1 MQVSLTISI
10 LLSLTFFL
18 LVLIEMI
25 PSTSLA
31 LPLLGKYLVFT
42 LLLVFLSIVVT
53 IFVLNIHFRS
63 AATHQMSARTRRL
76 FLHVLPR
83 LLRLQPPQPIS
94 RISAGQFI
102 SDSFFLFIIIF
113 ISYCKSKTNKVFNS
127 LWVW

>member
-1 MQVSLTISI
+1 LFCSQVSLTISI

-31 LPLLGKYLVFT
+31 LPLLGKYLMFT

-63 AATHQMSARTRRL
+63 PATHHMSACTRRL

-83 LLRLQPPQPIS
+83 WLRMHPPQAIN
-94 RISAGQFI
+94 RITGELIARQLRINSAV
-102 SDSFFLFIIIF
+102 D
-113 ISYCKSKTNKVFNS
+113 
-127 LWVW
+127 